1 MGSPGV
7 FIHSGILGGR
17 LSAFSPAARALP
29 ARPPAR
35 TAPPINAL
43 PSRRKRRRDRTAGS
57 LSASVGSVI
66 VHPQFES
73 AHLGNRCRQILRK
86 DAFPGSDNVN
96 GAGPRLVPSPDDAIR
111 PIDHTLKSLA

>member
-17 LSAFSPAARALP
+17 LSAFSPAAKALP

-73 AHLGNRCRQILRK
+73 AHLGNRCRQILQRMH
-86 DAFPGSDNVN
+86 FPVATIVTGL
-96 GAGPRLVPSPDDAIR
+96 GRGLV
-111 PIDHTLKSLA
+111 